1 MKKKD
6 LTQKNLTLLL
16 SGKHPKTNQYAGKH
30 VLVIEDKI
38 VPLKEGKEAL
48 KDMDRLEKKYGKLPV
63 LTFVPR
69 PDISYILII
78 L

>member
-1 MKKKD
+1 MVKD

-16 SGKHPKTNQYAGKH
+16 SGRHPQSKKYAGRH

-38 VPLKEGKEAL
+38 IPLREGEKGV
-48 KDMDRLEKKYGKLPV
+48 KDLEKLEKKYGKPPV

-69 PDISYILII
+69 LDISYILIGK
-78 L
+78 